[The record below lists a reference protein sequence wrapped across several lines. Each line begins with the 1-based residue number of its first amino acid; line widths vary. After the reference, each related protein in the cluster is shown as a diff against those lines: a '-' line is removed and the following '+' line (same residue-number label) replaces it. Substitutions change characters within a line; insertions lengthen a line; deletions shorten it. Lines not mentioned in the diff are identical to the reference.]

1 MRRRD
6 AMKLV
11 FVVLLMTGCNSDKKS
26 NNISDQDTVKEKE
39 ATITREVKNI
49 IFFGNSLTAGYG
61 VEQSEAFPALIQ
73 ARIDSLKLSYKVINA
88 GVSGETTAAGMN
100 RIEWVLQQTV
110 DVFILELGG
119 NDGLRGIPLSETSK
133 NLQEII
139 DAVKEK
145 YPAARVILAG
155 MEIPPNMGKK
165 YTDEFRALYRQVA
178 DKNQIL
184 LIPFLLQGVGGEPEL
199 NQADGIH
206 PNAKGHKIVADNVW
220 AVLKDIL

>member
-1 MRRRD
+1 MCIRD
-6 AMKLV
+6 
-11 FVVLLMTGCNSDKKS
+11 
-26 NNISDQDTVKEKE
+26 
-39 ATITREVKNI
+39 R
-49 IFFGNSLTAGYG
+49 
-61 VEQSEAFPALIQ
+61 
-73 ARIDSLKLSYKVINA
+73 
-88 GVSGETTAAGMN
+88 
-100 RIEWVLQQTV
+100 V

-145 YPAARVILAG
+145 YPATRVILAG

-184 LIPFLLQGVGGEPEL
+184 FIPFLLQGVGGEPEL
-199 NQADGIH
+199 NQTDGIH
-206 PNAKGHKIVADNVW
+206 PNAKGHKIVADNV
-220 AVLKDIL
+220 